1 MEPASAAAATDSI
14 SSLISG
20 GGLVIGGAALAK
32 LIDAALSMWRSRHQR
47 TEITPQP
54 LEVREAPAY
63 VRCEDCIRRHAE
75 VDKRHGD
82 LEQEVRADRRALHDS
97 LGAIRAAIVESDRKA
112 EERSRNMHKRIDPLV
127 TAVAQASTSID
138 NHLADHRAKN
148 A

>member
-1 MEPASAAAATDSI
+1 MDDGGI
-14 SSLISG
+14 SVT
-20 GGLVIGGAALAK
+20 GLTIGGAALTTIGGLVGAW
-32 LIDAALSMWRSRHQR
+32 LRARHGR

-97 LGAIRAAIVESDRKA
+97 LGAIRAAIVEGDRKA
-112 EERSRNMHKRIDPLV
+112 EERSRNLHKRIDPLV

>member
-1 MEPASAAAATDSI
+1 MDDGGI
-14 SSLISG
+14 SVT
-20 GGLVIGGAALAK
+20 GLTIGGAALTTLGGLVGAWLK
-32 LIDAALSMWRSRHQR
+32 ARHSR

-54 LEVREAPAY
+54 LVVREAPAY

-97 LGAIRAAIVESDRKA
+97 LGAIRSAIVEGDRKA
-112 EERSRNMHKRIDPLV
+112 EERSRNLHKRIDPLV

>member
-1 MEPASAAAATDSI
+1 MDDGGI
-14 SSLISG
+14 SVT
-20 GGLVIGGAALAK
+20 GLTVGGAALTTLGGLVGAWLK
-32 LIDAALSMWRSRHQR
+32 ARHGR

-54 LEVREAPAY
+54 LEVRESERY

-82 LEQEVRADRRALHDS
+82 LEQEARADRRGLAEAL
-97 LGAIRAAIVESDRKA
+97 GGIRAAIVEGDRKA
-112 EERSRNMHKRIDPLV
+112 EERSRNLHKRIDPLV

>member
-1 MEPASAAAATDSI
+1 MDDGGI
-14 SSLISG
+14 SVT
-20 GGLVIGGAALAK
+20 GLTIGGAALTTLGGLVGAWLK
-32 LIDAALSMWRSRHQR
+32 ARHGR

-97 LGAIRAAIVESDRKA
+97 LGAIRSAIVEGDRKA
-112 EERSRNMHKRIDPLV
+112 EERSRNLHRRIDPLV

-138 NHLADHRAKN
+138 NHLSDHRAKN

>member
-1 MEPASAAAATDSI
+1 MDDGGI
-14 SSLISG
+14 SVT
-20 GGLVIGGAALAK
+20 GLTVGGAALTTIGGLVGAWLK
-32 LIDAALSMWRSRHQR
+32 ARHGR

-97 LGAIRAAIVESDRKA
+97 LGAIRAAIVEGDRKA
-112 EERSRNMHKRIDPLV
+112 EERSRNLHKRIDPLV
-127 TAVAQASTSID
+127 GAISAATHSIE

-148 A
+148 ASH

>member
-1 MEPASAAAATDSI
+1 MDDGGI
-14 SSLISG
+14 SVT
-20 GGLVIGGAALAK
+20 GLTIGGAALTTLGGLVGAWLK
-32 LIDAALSMWRSRHQR
+32 ARHGR

-75 VDKRHGD
+75 VDKRHGE
-82 LEQEVRADRRALHDS
+82 LEQEVRADRHALHDS
-97 LGAIRAAIVESDRKA
+97 LGAIRAAIVEGDRKA
-112 EERSRNMHKRIDPLV
+112 EERSRNLHKRIDPLV
-127 TAVAQASTSID
+127 GAIGAATHSIE

>member
-1 MEPASAAAATDSI
+1 MDDGGI
-14 SSLISG
+14 SVT
-20 GGLVIGGAALAK
+20 GLTIGGAALTTIGGLVGAWLK
-32 LIDAALSMWRSRHQR
+32 ARHGR

-75 VDKRHGD
+75 VDKRHGE

-97 LGAIRAAIVESDRKA
+97 LGAIRAAIVEGDRKA
-112 EERSRNMHKRIDPLV
+112 EERSRNLHKRIDPLV
-127 TAVAQASTSID
+127 GAISAATHSIE